1 MPNPTLILPYAV
13 EDKARKKPFTLDMEI
28 SAILCLAEARRK
40 KPRILNASFEKV
52 SFISKLHYPIWIV
65 PWKDSCLIVDGL
77 QTFSHTFPYVKLPDV
92 ELFTEEIKRGIADKE
107 QFRSTLTEHAQTFEK
122 PELAPISLEAILA
135 EENLL
140 SMLTAC
146 FEQVSILDERR
157 SEHVALVPPILNE
170 KKALE
175 KAEKV
180 VELWRQI
187 QFDIKGLRYAI
198 NVLNEETNFEEEMI
212 LREIEHVREL
222 YEAKIAPL
230 RPIVEKKIEKLFL
243 DRDAKIA
250 KLDRLTERKLAVRL
264 RERRRSKRELE
275 RLERN
280 LIEYKKRRKMSKRR
294 GNDISVSKWE
304 HRMKVYQNK
313 LSETRGKLQ
322 SVSELIEHI
331 QRQNEREV
339 REVEADYQ
347 LLIENERRKI
357 LDLEASQKLEVESRQ
372 RQIEEMKTEVLIII
386 EQILRLIE
394 LKKSEAST
402 VKENTI
408 PQRIEKIALLCL
420 PFYLVRYEAKQKVR
434 YLLVPPGVAM
444 DFKGIVKT
452 LQKAIHRFS
461 LQSRIKLLLRSKSK
475 AMEKMLKEVVI
486 KKIRSDKTLEKAVH
500 ELGVSNNVVHNSSFK
515 EILTKGIEEL
525 RNEGWVN
532 REEKEVILKT
542 YLKSR

>member
-1 MPNPTLILPYAV
+1 MPNPTLILPYVV
-13 EDKARKKPFTLDMEI
+13 EDKARKKPFTFDMEI

-40 KPRILNASFEKV
+40 KPGILNASSEKV

-77 QTFSHTFPYVKLPDV
+77 QNFSYTFPYVKLPDV
-92 ELFTEEIKRGIADKE
+92 EPFTEEIKRSVADKE

-140 SMLTAC
+140 SILTAC
-146 FEQVSILDERR
+146 FEQVSILNERR

-175 KAEKV
+175 KAEKA

-187 QFDIKGLRYAI
+187 QFDIKGLRFAI
-198 NVLNEETNFEEEMI
+198 NVLNDETCFEEEMI

-230 RPIVEKKIEKLFL
+230 RPVVEKKIEKLFL
-243 DRDAKIA
+243 DRDAKVA
-250 KLDRLTERKLAVRL
+250 KLDKSVERKLAARL
-264 RERRRSKRELE
+264 REKRRSRRELE
-275 RLERN
+275 KLERN

-322 SVSELIEHI
+322 SVSELIEQI
-331 QRQNEREV
+331 QKQNEREV
-339 REVEADYQ
+339 REVEAGYQ

-372 RQIEEMKTEVLIII
+372 RQIEEMRTEVSIII

-402 VKENTI
+402 VKETTI
-408 PQRIEKIALLCL
+408 PHRIEKIALFCL

-434 YLLVPPGVAM
+434 YLLFPPVVAM

-461 LQSRIKLLLRSKSK
+461 LQSRIKLLLRSKST
-475 AMEKMLKEVVI
+475 ALEKMLKEVLLE
-486 KKIRSDKTLEKAVH
+486 KIRNDKTLEKAVH
-500 ELGVSNNVVHNSSFK
+500 ELGVSNNVVHSSSFK

-525 RNEGWVN
+525 KNEGWIS
-532 REEKEVILKT
+532 RDEKEVILKT